1 MVSDT
6 VGMRESFGAGSDRTG
21 GRVSRIVMIQ
31 VRSHITDVLQRPAA
45 ERTPVTVLPMMLLQ

>member
-21 GRVSRIVMIQ
+21 GRVSGIMVIQ
-31 VRSHITDVLQRPAA
+31 VRSHITDILQRSTA